1 MTSLRG
7 ARVAALASLFLAGA
21 CTFGWDAL
29 DPRLGDVV
37 GTGGSGLDGGA
48 KNDAARAARADRQG
62 LEGAASGV
70 GGAGGGGAGSTN
82 DASADVTGT
91 GGNAGSSPDA
101 APDHSETVDAAPDVS
116 VIDAPADVPPA
127 DVVSDVPPTLCMGN
141 TCPICPA
148 VVYTSACCK
157 PNNGGCG
164 CMVNIPPGPCM

>member
-7 ARVAALASLFLAGA
+7 ARVAALGSLFLAGA

-29 DPRLGDVV
+29 DPRLGDGI
-37 GTGGSGLDGGA
+37 GTADSGLDGGA
-48 KNDAARAARADRQG
+48 KNDAGSGGKGGSAG
-62 LEGAASGV
+62 SGGAGV
-70 GGAGGGGAGSTN
+70 GGAGSAGAAATN
-82 DASADVTGT
+82 DASVDVTGA
-91 GGNAGSSPDA
+91 GGSAGSSSDA

-116 VIDAPADVPPA
+116 PVIDAPADVPPA
-127 DVVSDVPPTLCMGN
+127 DVVSDAPPTLCMGN